1 MPRCMTE
8 FYQTILDEGPEIGT
22 LLLRFQD
29 NARRAGVDS
38 DLLPYIGNP
47 ARTLPT

>member
-1 MPRCMTE
+1 MTE